1 MTLILSFVFFAQRR
15 YLGKETS
22 ISMKALKGR
31 ATSVLRYLL
40 QLINFL
46 RYNEMTRMDK
56 VSVNPYRPHSL
67 LYIVWFRWWWFSP
80 VRFGTSHCW
89 DSA

>member
-1 MTLILSFVFFAQRR
+1 
-15 YLGKETS
+15 
-22 ISMKALKGR
+22 
-31 ATSVLRYLL
+31 
-40 QLINFL
+40 
-46 RYNEMTRMDK
+46 MTRMDK

-89 DSA
+89 DSAYLSLALLKPDCVLTLAPFLIVLT